1 VEASF
6 FHELM
11 SFYSPTYVLPAHN
24 ISRVHM
30 AAHVTVHVL
39 HVPVDID
46 SRDIVD
52 PSMALECTVPH
63 RDISQ
68 VNVSLNVAS
77 PLIVYIRPIDSSAA
91 YSLVR
96 DSRETRRRTKEWN
109 MTAKE
114 SRMDQERKKGHHF
127 HVCYASK

>member
-1 VEASF
+1 MV
-6 FHELM
+6 
-11 SFYSPTYVLPAHN
+11 
-24 ISRVHM
+24 
-30 AAHVTVHVL
+30 
-39 HVPVDID
+39 
-46 SRDIVD
+46 
-52 PSMALECTVPH
+52 LECTVPH

-77 PLIVYIRPIDSSAA
+77 PLIVYTRLIDSSAA

-96 DSRETRRRTKEWN
+96 DSRETRRMIKEWN